1 MPITL
6 EQRDQLIIWLKD
18 GKHPH
23 EVAKK
28 IGITKSSV
36 QHYVNRIK
44 FEKEKKEKE
53 GFFNVNLYAKTLANI

>member
-6 EQRDQLIIWLKD
+6 KQRDQLIIWLKD
-18 GKHPH
+18 GENPH
-23 EVAKK
+23 DVAKK